1 MDVIK
6 FSGEKET
13 FNPKK
18 IYASIKDAGGSNR
31 LAKET
36 ITIVRKNLH
45 KDITTKEILDI
56 VLENLKKEPGISEKY
71 NLKGAIMSL
80 GPTGFPFEEFFAKL
94 LEYYGY
100 KTKTDNKLKGKI
112 IYHEVDIVAEKN
124 KKFMVECKYHNE
136 SGTLTRLQPAMYT
149 YARFLDLKRQKF
161 DKPWLVTNTRCSTD
175 ARQYAKGV
183 GLKITSWKYPKGE
196 SLGELIEKKSLYP
209 ITILNYLT
217 NKMKEKLFSLN
228 IIMLKDFEKY
238 NPKELKSKTNF
249 SEKEIELLLKEVY
262 EVLA

>member
-1 MDVIK
+1 
-6 FSGEKET
+6 
-13 FNPKK
+13 
-18 IYASIKDAGGSNR
+18 
-31 LAKET
+31 
-36 ITIVRKNLH
+36 
-45 KDITTKEILDI
+45 
-56 VLENLKKEPGISEKY
+56 
-71 NLKGAIMSL
+71 
-80 GPTGFPFEEFFAKL
+80 
-94 LEYYGY
+94 
-100 KTKTDNKLKGKI
+100 
-112 IYHEVDIVAEKN
+112 
-124 KKFMVECKYHNE
+124 
-136 SGTLTRLQPAMYT
+136 
-149 YARFLDLKRQKF
+149 
-161 DKPWLVTNTRCSTD
+161 
-175 ARQYAKGV
+175 KGV